1 MNACIS
7 VIQHI
12 RKLRG
17 GAQFT
22 ASAGVRWCPLP
33 LQVIEQSSILQS
45 GPTLSKGRSSV
56 FFCPL
61 TDLGQEKNARL
72 IFSARWTSVFTAS
85 PEDLLYNLKISD
97 PVQAQRKGRFLIA

>member
-33 LQVIEQSSILQS
+33 LQVIEQSSIHQS

-61 TDLGQEKNARL
+61 TDLGSGEKHE
-72 IFSARWTSVFTAS
+72 TH
-85 PEDLLYNLKISD
+85 LLGVVDFGFHGISERPLVQSKISD
-97 PVQAQRKGRFLIA
+97 PRLGAAKRRF

>member
-1 MNACIS
+1 VNAWIS

-33 LQVIEQSSILQS
+33 LQVIEQSSIHQS

-61 TDLGQEKNARL
+61 TDLGSGEKHE
-72 IFSARWTSVFTAS
+72 TH
-85 PEDLLYNLKISD
+85 LLGVVDFGFHGISERPLVQSKISD
-97 PVQAQRKGRFLIA
+97 PRLGAAKRRF

>member
-1 MNACIS
+1 MNAWIS

-61 TDLGQEKNARL
+61 TDLGSGEKHETHHLGEVDFGIHGISGRPL
-72 IFSARWTSVFTAS
+72 VQS
-85 PEDLLYNLKISD
+85 KISD
-97 PVQAQRKGRFLIA
+97 PVQAQRKRRFLIA